1 MIHVALVFSAM
12 IYSLQLTMHFLKICS
27 LPLFLSQ
34 KMVLLFIQVTTL
46 ETAEKNLP
54 HFSIFNFSHFAV
66 LSIIH
71 PKFCLNL
78 FLFSQSLMLFFFFSW
93 ISHFQL
99 KYLLNGQQTLSLIL
113 GLLYSISLYIHLQS
127 RPSKLQI
134 WPGHLP
140 V

>member
-12 IYSLQLTMHFLKICS
+12 TYSLQLTMHFLKICS
-27 LPLFLSQ
+27 LPLFLSL
-34 KMVLLFIQVTTL
+34 KMTLLSIQVTSQ
-46 ETAEKNLP
+46 ETVEKNLP
-54 HFSIFNFSHFAV
+54 HFFNSNHFAV
-66 LSIIH
+66 LSILH

-78 FLFSQSLMLFFFFSW
+78 FLCFQSLVRFFFSS

-113 GLLYSISLYIHLQS
+113 GLLYSISFYIHLQS
-127 RPSKLQI
+127 HPSKLQI

>member
-12 IYSLQLTMHFLKICS
+12 TYSLRLIMHFLKICS
-27 LPLFLSQ
+27 LPLFLSL
-34 KMVLLFIQVTTL
+34 KMTLLSSQITSW
-46 ETAEKNLP
+46 ETVEKNRP
-54 HFSIFNFSHFAV
+54 HFFIFNSNHFAV
-66 LSIIH
+66 LSILH

-78 FLFSQSLMLFFFFSW
+78 FLCFQSLMQFFFSS

-99 KYLLNGQQTLSLIL
+99 KYLLNGQQTLSRIL
-113 GLLYSISLYIHLQS
+113 GLLYSISFYIHLQS